1 VDQRDEILNPK
12 GEEVGARRMFT
23 SLPKQL
29 AASQS
34 LRRMLMLSWG
44 LLSFPALAFGQGGP
58 PLLTD
63 DPGTPGNRKW
73 EINLAFTTEHRR
85 GERTSEIPLLDV
97 NYGWGERIQLK
108 FEVPWLNLGQ
118 EGMQTKSG
126 LGNSLVGVKWRF
138 LDEDKHGVSLS
149 TYPQLEFNNPGSSAE
164 RGLVERGNRLLLPL
178 EVQRRVGPVELN
190 GEVGYEL
197 VEDGRDEW
205 TMGLAL
211 GREVSPRLEL
221 LGEVHPSGQ
230 LGGGDH
236 QIVFDVG
243 GRWKLNKHY
252 ILLFA
257 AGRSF
262 RGPASGEPQFF
273 AYAGLQFNFG
283 M

>member
-1 VDQRDEILNPK
+1 L
-12 GEEVGARRMFT
+12 VGFRT
-23 SLPKQL
+23 L
-29 AASQS
+29 AGALISTY
-34 LRRMLMLSWG
+34 G
-44 LLSFPALAFGQGGP
+44 LLLFPTAAHGQGGP

-73 EINLAFTTEHRR
+73 EINVAFTTEHRQ
-85 GERTSEIPLLDV
+85 GERLSEAPLLDI
-97 NYGWGERIQLK
+97 NYGWGDRIQLK
-108 FEVPWLNLGQ
+108 FEVPWLYLR
-118 EGMQTKSG
+118 EGDTSTKSG

-138 LDEDKHGVSLS
+138 VDEDKDGVSLS
-149 TYPQLEFNNPGSSAE
+149 TYPQMEFNNPGSSAE

-190 GEVGYEL
+190 GEIGYEL

-205 TMGLAL
+205 IMGLAL
-211 GREVSPRLEL
+211 GQDVSQGLEIV
-221 LGEVHPSGQ
+221 GEVHRSRQ
-230 LGGGDH
+230 LGGSEH
-236 QIVFDVG
+236 QLVFDVG

-262 RGPASGEPQFF
+262 RGLASGEPQFF
-273 AYAGLQFNFG
+273 AYAGIQFYFG